1 MLEKKDKHPEI
12 RIRGK
17 VESRLEGH
25 VLGILQELGINTM
38 DPNFRETPQRVAKF
52 YREMCKR
59 ERPVIKTFPS
69 VSKEMVVLKNF
80 VAYSLCP
87 HHLLPVRY
95 TFRVGYIPS
104 GYVLGISKMPRLINY
119 IMRQLP
125 LQEDIPDMVVNELET
140 LLRPIGAGCQV
151 VGRHLC
157 MEMRGVRTEGEFV
170 TTKLSGVILL
180 NPGTHEEFLH
190 C

>member
-1 MLEKKDKHPEI
+1 MRKSKD
-12 RIRGK
+12 RIEQYVAG
-17 VESRLEGH
+17 L
-25 VLGILQELGINTM
+25 LTELSIDLN
-38 DPNFRETPQRVAKF
+38 DPNFKETPQRVARF
-52 YREMCKR
+52 YRDLCKR
-59 ERPVIKTFPS
+59 ERPAIKVFPS
-69 VSKEMVVLKNF
+69 TSKEMVVLKDF
-80 VAYSLCP
+80 VSYSLCP

-104 GYVLGISKMPRLINY
+104 GYVLGISKIPRLINY
-119 IMRQLP
+119 IMRLLP
-125 LQEDIPDMVVNELET
+125 LQEDIPDLVVNELES